1 MRINADDG
9 VGAMCVL
16 RARPFPPLPL
26 SGDRRPVRRIF
37 GCVYFRVCAVCR
49 ILFTLCVFDFNV
61 CGKALNVVKVSVF
74 LPYLKRPTR
83 EYREC
88 PRGGGWFFRQKGGA
102 VYGFTHPAPRVYL
115 KLTRRGEIQ
124 TPNTVSEVR
133 CAFSSLAALNR
144 RIGVDRDQLDLV
156 QQARIWWHATLRQPL
171 APKPEHLG

>member
-61 CGKALNVVKVSVF
+61 YGKALNGKG
-74 LPYLKRPTR
+74 LRLLTYLKRPTR

-88 PRGGGWFFRQKGGA
+88 PAGGGGRGCRWLIICKIAKRLKGRLN
-102 VYGFTHPAPRVYL
+102 V
-115 KLTRRGEIQ
+115 TRRGEIQ